1 MTWTWK
7 WRGHVEK
14 GITWKQGWCGYRDDT
29 WHRNGKKHGNRDD
42 VETGA
47 WKRKYHGNGDDME
60 MGTTWTREWHGNW
73 DNMEKGMTRKWEWRG
88 NRDDTETGMT
98 WGVGGGGGRIGQ
110 RGIGGDYESNY
121 EGETNRRDS
130 DNSAKEYTGLD
141 NADTTCIPATGAS
154 TCYCSC
160 LSRRSVDR
168 VLDALRY
175 EWKLGL
181 CASLTIWNKRSST
194 FLQKNERKKVRDSL
208 FVPM

>member
-1 MTWTWK
+1 MTRDTEMGK
-7 WRGHVEK
+7 TRKQRWRGNRGMETE
-14 GITWKQGWCGYRDDT
+14 IPWERGW
-29 WHRNGKKHGNRDD
+29 
-42 VETGA
+42 
-47 WKRKYHGNGDDME
+47 HGNGDDV
-60 MGTTWTREWHGNW
+60 
-73 DNMEKGMTRKWEWRG
+73 D
-88 NRDDTETGMT
+88 TGMT
-98 WGVGGGGGRIGQ
+98 WKLGQYGKGNDAKMGMTWKQGRHRNGNDVGGGGGGGRIGQ

-121 EGETNRRDS
+121 EDETNRRDS